1 MEKLKKK
8 FVYDK
13 LCVKISF
20 FRQYRQYSAKYIWKR
35 KKKLSKNG
43 QDQKIINL
51 PKLVCYEKS

>member
-1 MEKLKKK
+1 MEKLKVCIRQVMRKNL
-8 FVYDK
+8 FFQTIQTIF
-13 LCVKISF
+13 CKI
-20 FRQYRQYSAKYIWKR
+20 YLEE

>member
-1 MEKLKKK
+1 MRQVMRKNL
-8 FVYDK
+8 FFQTIQTIF
-13 LCVKISF
+13 CKI
-20 FRQYRQYSAKYIWKR
+20 YLEE

>member
-20 FRQYRQYSAKYIWKR
+20 FQTIQTIFCKIYLEE